1 MNWFQFLIGTI
12 QTCTLATKSVSVNLV
27 SIPHRYDPNLKTSFL
42 TQIDFMFQ
50 FLIGTIQTGRF
61 PTREAAERELFQFLI
76 GTIQTRKGIG
86 IG

>member
-1 MNWFQFLIGTI
+1 
-12 QTCTLATKSVSVNLV
+12 
-27 SIPHRYDPNLKTSFL
+27 
-42 TQIDFMFQ
+42 MFQ